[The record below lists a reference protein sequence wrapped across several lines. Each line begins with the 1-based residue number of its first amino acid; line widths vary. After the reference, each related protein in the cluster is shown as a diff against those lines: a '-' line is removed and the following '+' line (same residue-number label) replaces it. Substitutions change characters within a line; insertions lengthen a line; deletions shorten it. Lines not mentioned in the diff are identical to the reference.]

1 MDVLDICESL
11 GELFGV
17 FEKNSK
23 LKSTIDGVVGLVL
36 VFHKLRCSNIYF
48 GWYLKKKK

>member
-1 MDVLDICESL
+1 MDVLDIWESL

-23 LKSTIDGVVGLVL
+23 FKLTIDGVMG
-36 VFHKLRCSNIYF
+36 RCF
-48 GWYLKKKK
+48 GVS